1 MSYDLSLAQS
11 HAVALAR
18 ILMVPVTLY
27 RIDGEFAVL
36 PSAEL
41 DSAEVETLVEYDPF
55 DFGPA
60 H

>member
-1 MSYDLSLAQS
+1 
-11 HAVALAR
+11 
-18 ILMVPVTLY
+18 MVPVTLY